1 MEALGVRVVM
11 APGYEADDLV
21 AKFTR
26 QARAD
31 GVQVVIVSRDKD
43 LMQLLAPGV
52 TMFDNRSD
60 LVMDEAWLLAE
71 KGLRPDQVVDM
82 LALMGDASDNIP
94 GVPGIGE
101 KRAVGLL
108 QQYGSLD
115 GVLSHADEIKGKMG
129 ESLRANVDVARLS
142 QRLATLD
149 PEVPV
154 ELSYRD
160 LTIAAPDRPRLAA
173 LFETLAF
180 SRLLEE
186 FRDAAPAAP
195 KATAAGRDYR
205 CVTTLDELK
214 RLAAR
219 MAKAP
224 AFAFDTE
231 ATGLD
236 PLRDALVG
244 VSFSC
249 EEGCG
254 YYLPV
259 KAPEGE
265 PVFDLAT
272 MHNVLAPALGN
283 ATSLKIAHNAKF
295 DLAMLKSAGLDV
307 AGPLFDTMI
316 ASYLLDAGSRHH
328 SLDALAEELLNYTTI
343 PITALIGEK
352 KRGSEQKTMDQV
364 PLKEISVYAAEDA
377 EVTWRLYRVFEPRMK
392 EAGVEPL
399 FREVEMPLVRC
410 LERMERAGVALDVM
424 LLARLSDEF
433 GLRLAKLERQIYAAA
448 GHEFNI
454 ASPKQL
460 EKLLFDELGLKAG
473 RKTKTGRSTDA
484 DTLELLADE
493 HPVPRL
499 ILEYR
504 TLSKL
509 KSTYIDALPLLV
521 NPRTGRVHASFNQ
534 AVTATGR
541 LSSSDPNL
549 QNIPIRGTEG
559 REIREAFVPGDS
571 AHDVLLTADYSQIEL
586 RLLAHFCQ
594 DPFLLDAFHR
604 DLDIHA
610 FVASEIFGVPQE
622 QVTDEQRARAKA
634 VNFSL
639 IYGKTAYGLSRD
651 LGIPVGEAADFIKA
665 YFSRYTKVKEF
676 MVEVL
681 EGAKQNEYVTTIL
694 GRRRPTP
701 GVKFTDAERWNNAER
716 AAFNTVLQGSAAD
729 LIKVAMN
736 RIDRRIV
743 EEQRPSRM
751 ILQVHDELVFEVPI
765 AAVVAEREMIVREMT
780 GAIELRVPMKVNV
793 ASGPNW
799 REAK

>member
-1 MEALGVRVVM
+1 MSESPTLYIIDSHSHLYASFFAIPNLRAPSGEPTGATYGFTAAVLKILREKKPDYLVAVYDAPAELRRKEEYAEYKITRKPMPDDLVPQIDRSKQILEALGVRVVM

-21 AKFTR
+21 ATFTR
-26 QARAD
+26 QARSD

-115 GVLSHADEIKGKMG
+115 GVLAHADEIKGKMG
-129 ESLRANVDVARLS
+129 ESLRAHVEVARLS

-149 PEVPV
+149 PNVPV
-154 ELSYRD
+154 ALSYRD
-160 LTIAAPDRPRLAA
+160 LKPSEPDRPRLAR
-173 LFETLAF
+173 LFEELAF
-180 SRLLEE
+180 GRLLEE
-186 FRDAAPAAP
+186 FRDAVPAAP
-195 KATAAGRDYR
+195 KATAEGRDYR

-214 RLAAR
+214 RLASELAE
-219 MAKAP
+219 AP

-231 ATGLD
+231 AMGLN
-236 PLRDALVG
+236 PLRDAMVG
-244 VSFSC
+244 LSFSR
-249 EEGCG
+249 EEGRG
-254 YYLPV
+254 YYIPV
-259 KAPEGE
+259 RAPAGE
-265 PVFDLAT
+265 PAFDLAT
-272 MHNVLAPALGN
+272 LREVLAPALGN
-283 ATSLKIAHNAKF
+283 PTSLKIAHNAKF
-295 DLAMLKSAGLDV
+295 DLAVLRSAGLDV

-328 SLDALAEELLNYTTI
+328 SLDALAEELLHYTTI

-352 KRGSEQKTMDQV
+352 KRGAEQKTMDQV
-364 PLKEISVYAAEDA
+364 PLKDISVYAAEDA
-377 EVTWRLYRVFEPRMK
+377 EVAWRLYRVFEPRMR
-392 EAGVEPL
+392 EAGVDAL
-399 FREVEMPLVRC
+399 FHEVEMPLVRC
-410 LERMERAGVALDVM
+410 LERMERNGVALDVM

-433 GLRLAKLERQIYAAA
+433 GSRLAKLEREIYAAA

-460 EKLLFDELGLKAG
+460 EKLLFDELGLQAG

-504 TLSKL
+504 TLAKL

-521 NPRTGRVHASFNQ
+521 NPATGRVHASFNQ

-549 QNIPIRGTEG
+549 QNIPIRSVEG
-559 REIREAFVPGDS
+559 REIREAFVPGDPS
-571 AHDVLLTADYSQIEL
+571 RDVLLTADYSQIEL

-622 QVTDEQRARAKA
+622 QVSDEQRARAKA

-639 IYGKTAYGLSRD
+639 IYGKTAFGLARD
-651 LGIPVGEAADFIKA
+651 LGISREEAADFIKA

-681 EGAKQNEYVTTIL
+681 EGAKRNEYVTTIL
-694 GRRRPTP
+694 AAGGRRR
-701 GVKFTDAERWNNAER
+701 A
-716 AAFNTVLQGSAAD
+716 
-729 LIKVAMN
+729 
-736 RIDRRIV
+736 
-743 EEQRPSRM
+743 
-751 ILQVHDELVFEVPI
+751 
-765 AAVVAEREMIVREMT
+765 
-780 GAIELRVPMKVNV
+780 
-793 ASGPNW
+793 
-799 REAK
+799 